1 METGFSR
8 TRLDDESPERFVPL
22 RRALGVTSLGL
33 NQMLLRPGQRGR
45 IHRHERQEE
54 VYLVLRGTLTVEIEG
69 EPHDLTA
76 GEMMRVAPEVRRRVV
91 NRGTEVV
98 SVLALGADG
107 EHRGRDGE
115 AFESWDDADPRPP
128 QEIPLPP
135 DLPAPGAGNHS

>member
-33 NQMLLRPGQRGR
+33 NQILLRPGQRGR
-45 IHRHERQEE
+45 IHRHARQEE

-69 EPHDLTA
+69 EPHDLGP
-76 GEMMRVAPEVRRRVV
+76 GELMRIAPEVRRQML

-98 SVLALGADG
+98 SLLALGAAG
-107 EHRGRDGE
+107 EHQGRDGE
-115 AFESWDDADPRPP
+115 AFESWDDSDPRPP
-128 QEIPLPP
+128 QEVPLPA
-135 DLPAPGAGNHS
+135 DLPVPGVAD